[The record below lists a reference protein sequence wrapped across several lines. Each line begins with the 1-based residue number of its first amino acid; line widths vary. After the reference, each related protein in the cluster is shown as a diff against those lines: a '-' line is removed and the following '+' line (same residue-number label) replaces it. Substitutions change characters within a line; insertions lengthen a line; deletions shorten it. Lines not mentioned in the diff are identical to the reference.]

1 MSSFGRL
8 RNRWA
13 HALRLQIRR
22 ADVVV
27 NFGSTLINKHASK
40 LGDEREWHCTL
51 VIYWHCTRFL
61 CPGGRVTAAPG
72 PRAAVPDARS
82 CCLTGSV
89 CVCCDAVYT
98 VCEQVF
104 QAALDTHNTEL
115 STVSGLLR
123 APLLAFLVHHSLLT
137 TAMHSDHRSN
147 ASRS

>member
-51 VIYWHCTRFL
+51 VL
-61 CPGGRVTAAPG
+61 
-72 PRAAVPDARS
+72 
-82 CCLTGSV
+82 
-89 CVCCDAVYT
+89 
-98 VCEQVF
+98 
-104 QAALDTHNTEL
+104 
-115 STVSGLLR
+115 
-123 APLLAFLVHHSLLT
+123 
-137 TAMHSDHRSN
+137 
-147 ASRS
+147 